1 MKRLDIKLD
10 TLLSEQKLKTK
21 WSELECH
28 GASEFLSLLFQDQV
42 QYGKLAHAIIIENHV
57 VCMNL
62 YEGVRYMSNGV
73 SEMITK
79 MYIDIEDNIVLLS
92 RSGNIY
98 LYETEAMDASDLRHY
113 YGKD

>member
-1 MKRLDIKLD
+1 MKRLDIKLN
-10 TLLSEQKLKTK
+10 TLLNEQKLKTK

-42 QYGKLAHAIIIENHV
+42 QYGKLAHAIIVENRV

-62 YEGVRYMSNGV
+62 YEGVPYMSDGV

-79 MYIDIEDNIVLLS
+79 MYIDIEDNIILLS